1 MTETPRATVC
11 PKDYCRALIPATQED
26 RAAHLAGHASTE
38 KSEKF
43 IRSELIAIRTLI
55 AELKDDNRD
64 FRTEL
69 RSIEIPAPTD
79 PLVIEDWPDDEL
91 PTEDEDDTT
100 STYATDDVA
109 ATVTIDASDLPTA
122 GADLHGNAVDMYGN
136 RVTT

>member
-1 MTETPRATVC
+1 MSDTPRATAC
-11 PKDYCRALIPATQED
+11 PKDYCRALIPATSDD

-43 IRSELIAIRTLI
+43 IRAELIAMRQLI

-79 PLVIEDWPDDEL
+79 PLVIEEWPDDEL
-91 PTEDEDDTT
+91 PAEDDY
-100 STYATDDVA
+100 SSVYADDDVA
-109 ATVTIDASDLPTA
+109 ATIADPTA
-122 GADLHGNAVDMYGN
+122 GEPVEDAADAPTVNDAISNLYTPRA
-136 RVTT
+136 